1 MVIRSIRPNVSS
13 IAIENTI
20 FIEALIKIVFTLAR
34 DELEPGN
41 ALLHVVI
48 VELALENA
56 VGEVLDNELHVEV
69 NLMFRVLHKVVQI
82 NGAKLAPSL
91 ERETF
96 DVQGFI
102 F

>member
-1 MVIRSIRPNVSS
+1 MVIRSIRPNVPS

-20 FIEALIKIVFTLAR
+20 FIEALIKIVFALTR

-56 VGEVLDNELHVEV
+56 VGEVLDNKLQVEV
-69 NLMFRVLHKVVQI
+69 NLMFGILHKVVQI
-82 NGAKLAPSL
+82 NGTKLAPSL
-91 ERETF
+91 EREAF